1 MIMIMM
7 EDEIYFWKNA
17 MGMRVTRVDEVAE
30 KKEEGGGKPKAAFLA
45 FGQETLDAD
54 DGAKAGVEIRAR
66 GGGGNGAPGVVGTGL
81 AYVSLYT
88 SCPQPASASLHYSC
102 YTAGDL
108 IL

>member
-1 MIMIMM
+1 MRSGATNYAQRIVLEVDENLW

-30 KKEEGGGKPKAAFLA
+30 KKEEGGGTAGGGKPKAAFLA

-66 GGGGNGAPGVVGTGL
+66 GGG
-81 AYVSLYT
+81 
-88 SCPQPASASLHYSC
+88 
-102 YTAGDL
+102 
-108 IL
+108 